1 MRPERNALTGKR
13 GLAAA
18 IQGAETARR
27 RLLPVLLAAR
37 RRAPSAPHGGGH
49 GQGVSPTRRRA
60 GHGAASRERKCIPA
74 LDLTCQPAS
83 PEPFPLAERSPDTVG
98 IRQPAPDV
106 AAEDIGRAA
115 MRLRSSGGG
124 HPRSQG
130 RNCAAESSSALR
142 GTSVRAGIRLVS
154 PWVPHGR
161 APNSG
166 TGDTVSA
173 HPDASPSRA
182 AGQRASFDYDAFISY
197 THHDRPVAAGIQ
209 KWMRRRQRSG
219 PRVSQRSAPTSTFW
233 AGVGV
238 DLVSLSTARTES
250 SS

>member
-1 MRPERNALTGKR
+1 MFSRAIPGSGNRCPLRTAQRPLRTGQSVNATEGW
-13 GLAAA
+13 
-18 IQGAETARR
+18 
-27 RLLPVLLAAR
+27 
-37 RRAPSAPHGGGH
+37 PSALSVCPLTNVHRTLLGSDNPH
-49 GQGVSPTRRRA
+49 
-60 GHGAASRERKCIPA
+60 
-74 LDLTCQPAS
+74 LTS
-83 PEPFPLAERSPDTVG
+83 
-98 IRQPAPDV
+98 
-106 AAEDIGRAA
+106 
-115 MRLRSSGGG
+115 RLRTSAGLQCACGRPAADTHDRRGATVPRNRVVRYVG
-124 HPRSQG
+124 HP
-130 RNCAAESSSALR
+130 
-142 GTSVRAGIRLVS
+142 SVRASDSYHPG
-154 PWVPHGR
+154 VPHGR

-209 KWMRRRQRSG
+209 KWMMRRQRSG

>member
-1 MRPERNALTGKR
+1 MVVINRLDVQPGDPGLRKSLSAEDRSTAAPNRSIRKRHRGVAFRLER
-13 GLAAA
+13 
-18 IQGAETARR
+18 
-27 RLLPVLLAAR
+27 
-37 RRAPSAPHGGGH
+37 
-49 GQGVSPTRRRA
+49 VSVN
-60 GHGAASRERKCIPA
+60 
-74 LDLTCQPAS
+74 
-83 PEPFPLAERSPDTVG
+83 ERSPDTVG

-130 RNCAAESSSALR
+130 ATVPRNR
-142 GTSVRAGIRLVS
+142 VVRYVGHPSVRASDSYHPG
-154 PWVPHGR
+154 VPHGR